1 MLALSFQ
8 SCGFPGQLALDGLP
22 WYGGALPKGID
33 PFRMNEEEDIRLVSA
48 MARGDTQAL
57 AQLYDLHAPLLL
69 ALVRRIVARTEIA
82 EDIVHDVFLES
93 WRRASDY
100 DPERGSVRTWLALRA
115 RSRALDY
122 KKSSAV
128 SRSVSLGEPRTMD
141 ALLGSVEDAT
151 LAPDRA
157 RIRAALLDLPEEQH
171 KALVLGY
178 FEGLSSSEIAERMN
192 CPVGTVKSRVAA
204 ALTRLRAVLA
214 DKGSGS

>member
-1 MLALSFQ
+1 MLALSLDNR
-8 SCGFPGQLALDGLP
+8 GFPGQLALVDLP

-33 PFRMNEEEDIRLVSA
+33 PFCMNEEEDIQLVSA

-69 ALVRRIVARTEIA
+69 ALVRRIVARPEIA
-82 EDIVHDVFLES
+82 EDIVHDVFLEA

-141 ALLGSVEDAT
+141 ALLGSVDDAS

-157 RIRAALLDLPEEQH
+157 RIRAAILDLPEEQH
-171 KALVLGY
+171 RALVLGY

-204 ALTRLRAVLA
+204 ALTRLRSVLA